1 MMTLVT
7 KVIVKL
13 IILCMFFINSGDMRI
28 ICKFDSLIM
37 LILENMMYLCL
48 YKCMTYSYHGISPYK
63 CMIYLGHFGA
73 GDIEV
78 KPRVSWVVPM
88 LHIGRPIAICLGIP
102 NRFDHVYAGG

>member
-1 MMTLVT
+1 MPVQ
-7 KVIVKL
+7 
-13 IILCMFFINSGDMRI
+13 
-28 ICKFDSLIM
+28 
-37 LILENMMYLCL
+37 MYDIQLPWD
-48 YKCMTYSYHGISPYK
+48 IPYK